1 MNLTNFF
8 RIGSMNLN
16 DSDFEWLAKQLRSQF
31 DEPRHP
37 YQYDEDFEIINRAR
51 RFGLNDL
58 ADSMQNDIM
67 ISAHATVN
75 NISR

>member
-1 MNLTNFF
+1 MNINNFF
-8 RIGSMNLN
+8 RIGAMKLN
-16 DSDFEWLAKQLRSQF
+16 DSDFEWLKKNLRNEFDEHREPYQF
-31 DEPRHP
+31 DEDL
-37 YQYDEDFEIINRAR
+37 QIIDRAR

-67 ISAHATVN
+67 ISAHVNVN

>member
-16 DSDFEWLAKQLRSQF
+16 DSDFEWLSKQLRSQF